1 MFESTSPRL
10 NVVITSSL
18 ASFSSFSS
26 TVKFTRFLTQIT
38 ESLDSISSNEYFDLL
53 QEIGFFDSLNKNLN
67 LMISEYEDEII
78 SVSKIES
85 ALKIVEEYKV
95 KFLLYRDL
103 FFEIERLMLLAYE
116 KKTGFLLFF

>member
-1 MFESTSPRL
+1 MKTISVPNSLEAMMRL
-10 NVVITSSL
+10 DYNCCNEGDLSEYQL
-18 ASFSSFSS
+18 
-26 TVKFTRFLTQIT
+26 
-38 ESLDSISSNEYFDLL
+38 SNEYFDLL
-53 QEIGFFDSLNKNLN
+53 QEIGFFNSLNKNLN
-67 LMISEYEDEII
+67 LMISEYEDEIV